1 MTNYERIKMMSVE
14 EMANFLYY
22 NLEYLSAEYGDC
34 SGAED
39 SHYLVEWL
47 SSEEEE

>member
-1 MTNYERIKMMSVE
+1 MTNFERIKMMSVE

-22 NLEYLSAEYGDC
+22 NLEYLSAEYGDA

-39 SHYLVEWL
+39 SHYLAEWL
-47 SSEEEE
+47 SSEEE